1 MTNSMK
7 SDQAWKNFN
16 LGQEL
21 HISGTFIYTGLR
33 RFHEMRTLD
42 HTDELFEFLY
52 NLSVGLERL
61 LKIAVVF
68 LEHNDN
74 TDQEK
79 LEKSLI
85 THNHLDLLK
94 RVRKHARVKLS
105 TPHNEFLALLG
116 RFYTTLRYDRFTLSS
131 VYNLDREREE
141 LLRVL
146 SKRLQV
152 EIENPSR
159 LFATRN
165 ETRYRKYVR
174 KVVTTISSELFDVIR
189 TKASELNLY
198 TYELRDGSKAQT
210 VFLGQ
215 ADLPTEEVLWKEL
228 LIFLMNTKSSSGI
241 IEFLRSIEPL
251 DFDPELANDYLA
263 CFQSDAEKAF
273 VVGELETLY
282 GELEN
287 PGKRLKDMELIANRN
302 VCFDSPDSDEW

>member
-1 MTNSMK
+1 MPNSMK
-7 SDQAWKNFN
+7 SDEAWKNFN

-94 RVRKHARVKLS
+94 RVRKHARVNLS

-116 RFYTTLRYDRFTLSS
+116 QAEARIHSS
-131 VYNLDREREE
+131 
-141 LLRVL
+141 
-146 SKRLQV
+146 
-152 EIENPSR
+152 
-159 LFATRN
+159 T
-165 ETRYRKYVR
+165 
-174 KVVTTISSELFDVIR
+174 
-189 TKASELNLY
+189 
-198 TYELRDGSKAQT
+198 
-210 VFLGQ
+210 
-215 ADLPTEEVLWKEL
+215 
-228 LIFLMNTKSSSGI
+228 
-241 IEFLRSIEPL
+241 
-251 DFDPELANDYLA
+251 
-263 CFQSDAEKAF
+263 
-273 VVGELETLY
+273 
-282 GELEN
+282 
-287 PGKRLKDMELIANRN
+287 
-302 VCFDSPDSDEW
+302 

>member
-1 MTNSMK
+1 MLNSMK
-7 SDQAWKNFN
+7 SDEAWKNFN

-21 HISGTFIYTGLR
+21 HIAGAFIYTGLR
-33 RFHEMRTLD
+33 RFYEMRTLD

-52 NLSVGLERL
+52 NISVGLERL

-68 LEHNDN
+68 LEHNDK

-79 LEKSLI
+79 LEQSLI

-94 RVRKHARVKLS
+94 RVRKKARVKLS

-116 RFYTTLRYDRFTLSS
+116 RFYTTLRYDRLTLSS
-131 VYNLDREREE
+131 VYNLDRERKE
-141 LLRVL
+141 LVRVL

-152 EIENPSR
+152 EIENRSP
-159 LFATRN
+159 LFATPN

-198 TYELRDGSKAQT
+198 TYELRDGSKAQS
-210 VFLGQ
+210 VFLSQ
-215 ADLPTEEVLWKEL
+215 ADLPAEEVLWKEL

-263 CFQSDAEKAF
+263 CFQSDAAKAF

-282 GELEN
+282 GELDH
-287 PGKRLKDMELIANRN
+287 PGERLKNMDLIANPN
-302 VCFDSPDSDEW
+302 VCFDSADSDEH

>member
-1 MTNSMK
+1 MK

-52 NLSVGLERL
+52 NISVGLERL

-68 LEHNDN
+68 LEHNDD

-94 RVRKHARVKLS
+94 RVREHAKVNL
-105 TPHNEFLALLG
+105 TAPHNEFLSLLG
-116 RFYTTLRYDRFTLSS
+116 SFYTTLRYDRFTLSS

-141 LLRVL
+141 LIRLL

-152 EIENPSR
+152 DIENPSP
-159 LFATRN
+159 LFATPN
-165 ETRYRKYVR
+165 NTKYRKYVR
-174 KVVTTISSELFDVIR
+174 NVVTKISSALFDVIR
-189 TKASELNLY
+189 TKATELNFY
-198 TYELRDGSKAQT
+198 TYELRDGSRAQT
-210 VFLGQ
+210 VFLGK
-215 ADLPTEEVLWKEL
+215 ANLPAEEVLWKEL
-228 LIFLMNTKSSSGI
+228 LIFLMNTKSSSGL

-282 GELEN
+282 GELED
-287 PGKRLKDMELIANRN
+287 PGKRLKDMELIANPN
-302 VCFDSPDSDEW
+302 VCFDSPDSDER